1 MAEYIESVRVA
12 VTPVKIRHW
21 EAGGLHAHVTYPDG
35 SWLRRT
41 WKARSY
47 WEIDALI
54 RDHEVEYGKVNV
66 QVNP

>member
-1 MAEYIESVRVA
+1 VNEHTLTSRPSS
-12 VTPVKIRHW
+12 PVKIRHW

-41 WKARSY
+41 WNAGSW

-54 RDHEVEYGKVNV
+54 RQTEEDYGKANV
-66 QVNP
+66 LVTG